1 MLDFLAVRD
10 LLTGE
15 ERAVWDSVRDF
26 SSRELIPEVQAWW
39 DSGGAPRDLLRRY
52 GDLGLLGAQL
62 PEPFGAGLSAAAY
75 GATMYELDRAD
86 SGLRSIASVQGAL
99 VMHPIHA
106 FGGDDLRARYLP
118 GLASGELVGCFGL
131 TEEGGSDP
139 GAMRTTAR
147 RDGDAFVL
155 NGSKIWIT
163 NAPIAD
169 LAVVWARVEEEGRI
183 GAFVVPRDTPGF
195 STPEITGKLSLRA
208 SHTGEIVLQDARVP
222 AAHRLDG
229 ARGLGA
235 ALACLNGARFGIAW
249 GALGA
254 LETVYTTALEF
265 ALGRRTFGEPIAAR
279 QLVQEKLARMLGE
292 HGRGLL
298 LAWRLAQLK
307 DAGRLTPAQVSLAK
321 RDHVRAALTGA
332 RLARE
337 ILGGSGI
344 TTAYPVMRHMLNL
357 ETVDTYEGTHDIHT
371 LVLGREATGISAFG

>member
-1 MLDFLAVRD
+1 MLDFLAVRE
-10 LLTGE
+10 LLTAE

-26 SSRELIPEVQAWW
+26 SSRELIPEAQGWW
-39 DSGGAPRDLLRRY
+39 DVGGAPRDLLRRY
-52 GDLGLLGAQL
+52 GALGLLGAQL
-62 PEPFGAGLSAAAY
+62 PEPYGAGLSAAAY
-75 GATMYELDRAD
+75 GASMYELDRAD

-99 VMHPIHA
+99 VMYPIHA
-106 FGGDDLRARYLP
+106 YGSEDLRARYLP

-139 GAMRTTAR
+139 GALRTLAR
-147 RDGDAFVL
+147 RDGESYVL
-155 NGSKIWIT
+155 NGAKVWIT
-163 NAPIAD
+163 NAPICD
-169 LAVVWARVEEEGRI
+169 LAVVWARVENEGRI

-195 STPEITGKLSLRA
+195 STPAIGGKLSLRA
-208 SHTGEIVLQDARVP
+208 STTGELVLQDARIP
-222 AAHRLDG
+222 AGHRLEG

-254 LETVYTTALEF
+254 LETVYTTALDF

-298 LAWRLAQLK
+298 LAWRLAGLK

-344 TTAYPVMRHMLNL
+344 TTAYPVMRHLLNL